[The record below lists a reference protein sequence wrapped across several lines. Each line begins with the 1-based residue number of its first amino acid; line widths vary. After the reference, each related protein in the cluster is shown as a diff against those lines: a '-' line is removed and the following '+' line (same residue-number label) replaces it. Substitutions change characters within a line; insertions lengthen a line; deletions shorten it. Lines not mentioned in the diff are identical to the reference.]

1 MFEEYD
7 VSMSFGWIV
16 HSIEEVSNPT
26 KRRLQQTDDV
36 QADEEEFGQEEV
48 ELAYVKKITL

>member
-36 QADEEEFGQEEV
+36 QADEEEFG
-48 ELAYVKKITL
+48 

>member
-7 VSMSFGWIV
+7 VSMSFGWII
-16 HSIEEVSNPT
+16 HSIEEVSKPSQ
-26 KRRLQQTDDV
+26 RRLQQIDDD
-36 QADEEEFGQEEV
+36 QADEEEFGQDEI